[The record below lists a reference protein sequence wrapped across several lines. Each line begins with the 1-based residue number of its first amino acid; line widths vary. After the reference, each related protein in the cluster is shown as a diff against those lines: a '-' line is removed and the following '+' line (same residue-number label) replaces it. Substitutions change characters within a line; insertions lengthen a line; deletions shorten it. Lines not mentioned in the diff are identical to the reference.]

1 MVSSLS
7 VAMRHVRAGHKYK
20 VYIIYS
26 NSIYKTRKTKSESLP
41 RYAVM
46 VNAVSDLFIPSL
58 RQCSAASPL
67 TLPFLGDV
75 SVSSPRLLAG
85 EGLTV
90 GQRC

>member
-1 MVSSLS
+1 
-7 VAMRHVRAGHKYK
+7 
-20 VYIIYS
+20 
-26 NSIYKTRKTKSESLP
+26 
-41 RYAVM
+41 M
-46 VNAVSDLFIPSL
+46 VNAVSDLFIPS

-90 GQRC
+90 EQWC